1 MILTIADFNI
11 PIKEYYELLFD
22 KSETKQMVEI
32 WYYFDTA
39 IVFRQKDYHVHI
51 SLQVVKL
58 LLYIIYGYK
67 YVLIC
72 LW

>member
-51 SLQVVKL
+51 SLLVVKL

>member
-39 IVFRQKDYHVHI
+39 IVFRQKINHVHI
-51 SLQVVKL
+51 SLQDFK
-58 LLYIIYGYK
+58 
-67 YVLIC
+67 
-72 LW
+72 